1 MVDSYNCLRL
11 DDRRVFHV
19 EVYED
24 DDKQKFFEFG
34 NNKKV
39 QFEKLKVGQLAELI
53 SLDVDKSK
61 LNTEDDIR
69 KLGGVP
75 MEFEYDF
82 INYIKDEP
90 SRNKIHIV
98 AVVATTTTAGPS
110 QQGVSQE
117 EKPLTMERIIET
129 ANIIGNKD
137 KPVITM
143 YDYIERTHIQE
154 FIRKK
159 IEINLKAF
167 ENESSRLNDY
177 QGNQHLGGSG
187 TGKTRHGYETINII
201 KDLIQIK
208 DGSFRPIHIF
218 VQIFPESFLIRF
230 DERPQRDPSLGRYPR
245 NPSHVNSIGHYLA
258 LAIASYYF
266 TKNYR
271 QESLQYFKELVK
283 SSTFDL
289 ITVLQAIQQSCSIDS
304 QQPLLILLQ
313 LDEYQRCTGTAPIKL
328 REYDNTGHLSVTDYN
343 VYDIHMSPMDIENS
357 LNFMDSCASELLR
370 MKGPFD
376 SVEQVKEIWKVLVD
390 WAKQKFR
397 LIIEKI
403 DNTRYKAKAPLV
415 LIASLVSHLELGFF
429 DDIIL
434 DPFNRLD
441 EESFPKFIL
450 HMHLITYRLADFI
463 GVRQMTIE
471 EIYFG
476 CLLAS
481 NEKDYDDPKNP
492 YTWNQLIDRKEVS
505 VIADAK
511 NDKKENVDV
520 TTGRF
525 IVLVVGVYKFSSA
538 TESGVP
544 VHKPF
549 TLEEFK
555 KELKKAT
562 KGCECFIVMTIKNF
576 LDEVSNLPS
585 RVSGDLTT

>member
-53 SLDVDKSK
+53 SRKGNK

-313 LDEYQRCTGTAPIKL
+313 LDEYQR
-328 REYDNTGHLSVTDYN
+328 HLSVTDYN

-357 LNFMDSCASELLR
+357 LNFMDSVIDHKMKASNELINPISL
-370 MKGPFD
+370 
-376 SVEQVKEIWKVLVD
+376 EQVKEIWKVLVD

-525 IVLVVGVYKFSSA
+525 IVLVVGVVCQEQYKFSSA